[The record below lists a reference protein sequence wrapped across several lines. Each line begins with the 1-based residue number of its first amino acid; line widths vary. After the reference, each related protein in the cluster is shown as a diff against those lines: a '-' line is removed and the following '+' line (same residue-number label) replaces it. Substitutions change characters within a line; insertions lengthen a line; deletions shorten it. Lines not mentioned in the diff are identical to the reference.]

1 MQASLQQQVL
11 ADVLVPRF
19 GAQTRANSFI
29 RDAVLVIGF
38 TLFMTVCA
46 QIAIKIPTT
55 TVPIT
60 GQTFGALLAGGA
72 LGSKRGASS
81 MLLYMLIGMLGL
93 SVFTPSSSPLG
104 DGQVFHFIL
113 PWSGSSGLLWDISSG
128 GYIVGFIFAAYLVGL
143 LAERGWVLRSS
154 VPLSMLIGNLA
165 IYAIG
170 LPWLG
175 ILFIASGTTIPGTE
189 LTYYDAIG
197 GSNVLD
203 KTLKGG
209 LYPFI
214 GGDAIKLIA
223 ASLLLPGAWA
233 LVSKVKGKPPEE

>member
-11 ADVLVPRF
+11 VDVLVPRF
-19 GAQTRANSFI
+19 GAETRANSLI

-46 QIAIKIPTT
+46 QIAIRIPTT

-81 MLLYMLIGMLGL
+81 MLLYMLIGMLGV
-93 SVFTPSSSPLG
+93 SVFTPPSSIMAE
-104 DGQVFHFIL
+104 QTFHFIL
-113 PWSGSSGLLWDISSG
+113 PWSGSSGLIWDISSG
-128 GYIVGFIFAAYLVGL
+128 GYIVGFILAAYLVGL

-154 VPLSMLIGNLA
+154 VPLSMLIGSVA
-165 IYAIG
+165 IYAVG
-170 LPWLG
+170 LPWLA
-175 ILFIASGTTIPGTE
+175 ILFIASGATIPGTE

-214 GGDAIKLIA
+214 GGDAIKLVA

-233 LVSKVKGKPPEE
+233 LVGKVKGKPPAE

>member
-19 GAQTRANSFI
+19 GAQTRVNSLI
-29 RDAVLVIGF
+29 RDAVLIVGF
-38 TLFMTVCA
+38 AVFMTVCA

-60 GQTFGALLAGGA
+60 GQTFGALLIGGA
-72 LGSKRGASS
+72 LGSRRGGLS
-81 MLLYMLIGMLGL
+81 MLLYMLVGMVGV
-93 SVFTPSSSPLG
+93 SVFAPPSSIMAE
-104 DGQVFHFIL
+104 QTFHFIL
-113 PWSGSSGLLWDISSG
+113 PWSGNDGLVWDISNG
-128 GYIVGFIFAAYLVGL
+128 GYIVGFILAAYLVGL
-143 LAERGWVLRSS
+143 LAERGWVRRSS
-154 VPLSMLIGNLA
+154 TPLSMLIGNVA

-175 ILFIASGTTIPGTE
+175 ILFIATGETIPGTE

-197 GSNVLD
+197 GNNVLD

-214 GGDAIKLIA
+214 GGDAIKLLA
-223 ASLLLPGAWA
+223 ASMLLPGAWA
-233 LVSKVKGKPPEE
+233 LVDKVKGKPPEE